1 MGIARQ
7 RFALV
12 IEAGLQVGAVYP
24 VEADVIALGR
34 EADNTI
40 VLDNPRISRYHAR
53 LRISPTGTVLLEDL
67 GSTNGTFIA
76 GQPLLGVQRLQ
87 PEEAFNL
94 AGCVRLRLVALEP
107 LAAVVPATPPAL
119 DAGDLHARSV
129 AIPTPLADET
139 LLPPSVP
146 PGPGNPRWV
155 YPLGGCLALLICLIS
170 ALGVYLWFAPVSF
183 WERLLALLDL
193 PLP

>member
-12 IEAGLQVGAVYP
+12 MEAGPQVGAVYP
-24 VEADVIALGR
+24 LEADVIALGR

-53 LRISPTGTVLLEDL
+53 LRISPVGTVLLEDL
-67 GSTNGTFIA
+67 GSTNGVFIA

-87 PEEAFNL
+87 PEETFNL
-94 AGCVRLRLVALEP
+94 ASCVRLRLVALESP
-107 LAAVVPATPPAL
+107 AAVVSATPLAL
-119 DAGDLHARSV
+119 DAGALPARSV
-129 AIPTPLADET
+129 AVPTLYADET
-139 LLPPSVP
+139 LLPPSAP
-146 PGPGNPRWV
+146 PGPGSPRWV
-155 YPLGGCLALLICLIS
+155 YPVGGCLALLTCLIS

-183 WERLLALLDL
+183 WERLLALLGL

>member
-1 MGIARQ
+1 MGITRQ

-12 IEAGLQVGAVYP
+12 MEAGPQVGAVYP
-24 VEADVIALGR
+24 LEADVIALGR

-76 GQPLLGVQRLQ
+76 GQPLWGVQRLQ

-94 AGCVRLRLVALEP
+94 AGCIRLRLTALEP
-107 LAAVVPATPPAL
+107 LAAMVPATPPEL
-119 DAGDLHARSV
+119 DAGDLPTRSV
-129 AIPTPLADET
+129 AVPTPSADET
-139 LLPPSVP
+139 LLPPSAL
-146 PGPGNPRWV
+146 PGPGSPRWV
-155 YPLGGCLALLICLIS
+155 YPLSGCLALLTCLIF
-170 ALGVYLWFAPVSF
+170 ALGGYLWFAPVSF
-183 WERLLALLDL
+183 WEWLLALLGL

>member
-1 MGIARQ
+1 MGMTKL

-12 IEAGLQVGAVYP
+12 MEAGPQVGAVYP
-24 VEADVIALGR
+24 LETNMIALGR

-53 LRISPTGTVLLEDL
+53 LRISPAGTVLLEDL

-76 GQPLLGVQRLQ
+76 GQPLWGIQRLQ
-87 PEEAFNL
+87 PEETFNL
-94 AGCVRLRLVALEP
+94 AGCVRLRLVSLEP

-119 DAGDLHARSV
+119 DAGDLPARSV
-129 AIPTPLADET
+129 AVPTPAADET
-139 LLPPSVP
+139 LLPSSIP
-146 PGPGNPRWV
+146 PGPGSPRWV
-155 YPLGGCLALLICLIS
+155 YPIGGCLALLTCLIS

-183 WERLLALLDL
+183 WERLLALLGL